1 MMFLFL
7 GLFEPNHMQYD
18 LDRDTSASGEPSL
31 AEMTKTAI
39 EILSKGDNGYF
50 LLVEG
55 RMVHKRALDSIDN
68 LTKANFLHSFKILY
82 IIDSIIFSSVF
93 LFNIIICLP
102 IIKQLKYRNVK
113 VTCHVFKSNGYKK

>member
-1 MMFLFL
+1 
-7 GLFEPNHMQYD
+7 MQYD

-55 RMVHKRALDSIDN
+55 TSSLITDRTFKVNTPIHGSFS
-68 LTKANFLHSFKILY
+68 FLHSCLLIKF
-82 IIDSIIFSSVF
+82 F
-93 LFNIIICLP
+93 LVRVNCLFAR
-102 IIKQLKYRNVK
+102 Q
-113 VTCHVFKSNGYKK
+113 